1 MNFLLSL
8 SRLLDL
14 ASISTEVNNILKVW
28 VGPLF
33 TALGG
38 VAVIYLIILAVQYAK
53 SENDNKRIE
62 IKSRIV
68 NCIIGVL
75 SLFVIGALCIGL
87 PWDKLVGVFGYME
100 DAKNAQGL
108 IGMLLMR

>member
-14 ASISTEVNNILKVW
+14 ASIADEVETILKAW

-38 VAVIYLIILAVQYAK
+38 VAVIYIIILAVQYAK
-53 SENDNKRIE
+53 SENDNKRVE

-68 NCIIGVL
+68 NCIIGGL
-75 SLFVIGALCIGL
+75 SLIVIGSLCFSLDWAGI
-87 PWDKLVGVFGYME
+87 VQVFGYTE
-100 DAKNAQGL
+100 KEKGL

>member
-14 ASISTEVNNILKVW
+14 ASISEEVNTILKVW

-33 TALGG
+33 TVLGG

-53 SENDNKRIE
+53 SENDNKRAE

-68 NCIIGVL
+68 NCIIGGL
-75 SLFVIGALCIGL
+75 SLIAIGILCIGL
-87 PWDKLVGVFGYME
+87 DWAGIVQVFGYTE
-100 DAKNAQGL
+100 KGKGL

>member
-1 MNFLLSL
+1 MNF

-14 ASISTEVNNILKVW
+14 ASVGAEVTSILKQW

-38 VAVIYLIILAVQYAK
+38 VGAIYVIILAVQYIR
-53 SENDNKRIE
+53 SENDSKRAE
-62 IKSRIV
+62 SKSRMV

-75 SLFVIGALCIGL
+75 ALLVIGTICLTVDWAGF
-87 PWDKLVGVFGYME
+87 VQMFGYTS
-100 DAKNAQGL
+100 N
-108 IGMLLMR
+108 